1 MASNTAPGGWRRWL
15 HPLHSVRVRITLT
28 AVLVTAAAVAAVGWL
43 IVVSFEDA
51 QIRELRTQ
59 AEAYL
64 DEVAARLE
72 QGQDPQE
79 ALAATEATPPPA
91 PMTVT
96 DEQGRVVGSWPE
108 PVDEDDPVQDDELL
122 PEDGSD
128 GDNWVVRTT
137 IETITRTAETPTGE
151 LTLTADVPVDEVARN
166 VELLTRRLVIGLPV
180 LVALVGVIAW
190 VLVRRALR
198 PIEAIRAEAERI
210 GGSTMHR
217 RLPEPASRD
226 EVRRLARTM
235 NTMLGRLEN
244 SATRQR
250 RFVSDAS
257 HELRSPVAAIR
268 AGLELTRGKA
278 EHANW
283 PTRMVDR
290 LLTEESRLEA
300 LLDDLLLLAAH
311 DENGTSAAPAKPMN
325 LMALAEEE
333 AQRPR
338 RVPVQLAPPP
348 ADTPAVIVAGVPDQL
363 ARALSN
369 LVDNAARHARSLV
382 RISVSRDRDTV
393 TLVVDDDGTGIPPH
407 DRERVFERF
416 TRLDDSRARHDGGTG
431 LGLAVVRSIVTY
443 HRGTIRVDDSPLG
456 GARFV
461 VELRARQSTSATT
474 GRP

>member
-1 MASNTAPGGWRRWL
+1 MASAVAPERSRRWL

-51 QIRELRTQ
+51 QTRELRAG
-59 AEAYL
+59 AEAGL
-64 DEVAARLE
+64 DGVAAHLE
-72 QGQDPQE
+72 EGQDPQE
-79 ALAATEATPPPA
+79 ALAATGATEAAPSSA

-96 DEQGRVVGSWPE
+96 DEHGRVVGSWPE
-108 PVDEDDPVQDDELL
+108 PVDEDDDDQDDEPA
-122 PEDGSD
+122 PEDGPD
-128 GDNWVVRTT
+128 GTASASVVTPT
-137 IETITRTAETPTGE
+137 IETISRTAETPTGD
-151 LTLTADVPVDEVARN
+151 LTVTADAPVDEVARN
-166 VELLTRRLVIGLPV
+166 VELLTQRLVIGLPM
-180 LVALVGVIAW
+180 LVALVGGIAW
-190 VLVRRALR
+190 LLVRRALR

-226 EVRRLARTM
+226 EVQRLARTM

-283 PTRMVDR
+283 PTRMVDS

-338 RVPVQLAPPP
+338 RVPVQLAPPQ
-348 ADTPAVIVAGVPDQL
+348 ADTPAVTVAGVPEQL

-369 LVDNAARHARSLV
+369 LVDNAARHARSVV

-393 TLVVDDDGTGIPPH
+393 TLVVDDDGTGIAPQ

-416 TRLDDSRARHDGGTG
+416 TRLDDGRARHDGGTG

-461 VELRARQSTSATT
+461 TDLPAL
-474 GRP
+474 PP